1 MARPLTDADYRR
13 LLMFRTGLRRFEHWS
28 QARAADVDLTAA
40 QHQLILAIRGHLDD
54 RGPTIGDVA
63 EYLQLRHHSVV
74 GLVDRAVT
82 AGLVRRVADSSD
94 ARVVRLSLTPTAR
107 RRLKSLAAA
116 HLEEL
121 SRLAPELQAVWRGLE
136 AAQSERP

>member
-13 LLMFRTGLRRFEHWS
+13 LLMFRTGLRRFERWS

-121 SRLAPELQAVWRGLE
+121 SRLAPELQALWPGLE
-136 AAQSERP
+136 AARRERP